1 MIDDTGDSQHRGGR
15 VGYGREGVEFRAFP
29 GGPSVRSGAASL
41 LICCLICCLPSQVSG
56 ETITRRHL
64 DAGRVQF
71 SGIDLNGDKI
81 PDAIAQ
87 DNIKK
92 TITFFLADERRSL
105 KRIDPLALPEE
116 ERRLMPDVLTEQDLD
131 GDEVRDLLIYNREYL
146 QKYAG
151 NEAVF
156 LRLLGNA
163 IYVGQAKD
171 TYQDL
176 NSCSLTPEARKAVVE
191 KAREI
196 VLRNL
201 P

>member
-1 MIDDTGDSQHRGGR
+1 MIDETGDSQHRGGC
-15 VGYGREGVEFRAFP
+15 VGYGRRGSEFLAFA
-29 GGPSVRSGAASL
+29 GGLSVRSGTAFL
-41 LICCLICCLPSQVSG
+41 LICCLICCLPARVRG

-87 DNIKK
+87 DNIRR
-92 TITFFLADERRSL
+92 TIIFFLADERRSL
-105 KRIDPLALPEE
+105 KPIDPLALPDE
-116 ERRLMPDVLTEQDLD
+116 ERRLVPDVLAEQDLD
-131 GDEVRDLLIYNREYL
+131 GDEVRDLLIYNSEYL
-146 QKYAG
+146 RKYAG
-151 NEAVF
+151 NETVF
-156 LRLLGNA
+156 VRLLGNA
-163 IYVGQAKD
+163 VYIGQAKD
-171 TYQDL
+171 TYRDL
-176 NSCSLTPEARKAVVE
+176 NGCTLTPEARKAIVE